1 MSFQVLIILMQI
13 RVHFGNLRISF
24 FCMKIFRQVQFDD
37 FRVEH
42 VYPVVF
48 FRFPG
53 SWCSTCW
60 QVQPHEG
67 EQGIVSAI
75 NDDDHLPINRGNYT
89 ILMVEISLV
98 RNPIHDGG
106 MTSCPITKHVP

>member
-1 MSFQVLIILMQI
+1 MIFALNMYILSF
-13 RVHFGNLRISF
+13 
-24 FCMKIFRQVQFDD
+24 
-37 FRVEH
+37 
-42 VYPVVF
+42 F

-89 ILMVEISLV
+89 IY
-98 RNPIHDGG
+98 
-106 MTSCPITKHVP
+106 